1 MKGNENNSGNNLDV
15 NIPKL
20 LASKYPTW
28 MFQYPQILQLDENFE
43 PVKVWNNKKEI
54 AEYFNKKIQGVDLAL
69 RNCCRFQGYYWVI
82 KVLYEREGLRP
93 LLTEKR
99 NTPIYAYNP
108 PEDILD
114 RYYNYEEFKQEDF
127 FKEGIKEQ
135 FQFIGRFKNSV
146 AAGNFLDLSVTNIRR
161 TAKGELLF
169 HKDYFF
175 SFTPL
180 LHIHELVA
188 DIFELSAKNN
198 TGKIKDDEK
207 IKLINDIDFFK
218 KEYTEEG
225 RVVGNAEK
233 RLYKTIIENY

>member
-1 MKGNENNSGNNLDV
+1 M
-15 NIPKL
+15 
-20 LASKYPTW
+20 
-28 MFQYPQILQLDENFE
+28 
-43 PVKVWNNKKEI
+43 
-54 AEYFNKKIQGVDLAL
+54 
-69 RNCCRFQGYYWVI
+69 
-82 KVLYEREGLRP
+82 RP

-108 PEDILD
+108 PEELLD

-207 IKLINDIDFFK
+207 IKLIRDIDSFK

-233 RLYKTIIENY
+233 KLYKTIIENY